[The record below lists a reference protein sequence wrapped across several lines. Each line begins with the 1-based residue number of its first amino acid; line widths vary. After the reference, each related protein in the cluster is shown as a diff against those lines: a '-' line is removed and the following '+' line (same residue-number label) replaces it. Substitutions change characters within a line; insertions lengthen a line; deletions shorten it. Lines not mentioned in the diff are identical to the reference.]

1 MLVFY
6 LSRMHRDHHN
16 IVIEMRMMMVAM
28 MILVFMI
35 TTVTVMGMITVMVM
49 LWMKSREKSGG

>member
-1 MLVFY
+1 
-6 LSRMHRDHHN
+6 
-16 IVIEMRMMMVAM
+16 
-28 MILVFMI
+28 MILVLMI